1 MRLIG
6 MVAAAISMIGVSLVA
21 QDATQDTYRGRA
33 NSIVMHSGNIKVYE
47 YDWDTRRYNDYVDI
61 IRRIDEHR
69 VPFLLFYST
78 NQKWLFLSSPYFAS
92 AFKNST
98 KSFFDGFGY
107 RPDSRGIIVGKY
119 SATSFLNDSSG
130 SYPPANLRTDV
141 PSRPWVEGIDGDG
154 VGETI
159 SIKWATYEGGKPGAL
174 IISNGFVSYD
184 KPQLYEMNSRVRRI
198 RITDPLGAFSI
209 ETELADT
216 PNPQVV
222 FLPSAPEQTDIE
234 ILSVYPGTSWNDT
247 CINFIYG
254 YQATQS
260 AKLRALMLEEGNAPL
275 PVEAAGSRNH

>member
-1 MRLIG
+1 MIFS
-6 MVAAAISMIGVSLVA
+6 AIMLALGGSMPA
-21 QDATQDTYRGRA
+21 QAQMDRIYRGYA
-33 NSIVMHSGNIKVYE
+33 NTMELRDMSINAYE
-47 YDWDTRRYNDYVDI
+47 YDWNMRKYNNYRDVVEEIDSHH
-61 IRRIDEHR
+61 IR
-69 VPFLLFYST
+69 FLVFSLT
-78 NQKWLFLSSPYFAS
+78 DQKWLFVSSPVFAS
-92 AFKNST
+92 VYKNELT
-98 KSFFDGFGY
+98 PFFLDGAGY
-107 RPDSRGIIVGKY
+107 RPGFGHIIVGKY

-174 IISNGFVSYD
+174 VISNGFVSYD